1 MINLEVNKNS
11 GAKLEVR
18 CENEFELYNDL
29 GNIIFEIYVILSKNV
44 GKKEALAE
52 LKYIFKETLLR
63 IKKGELIEDVKW
75 K

>member
-11 GAKLEVR
+11 GTKLEVR

-29 GNIIFEIYVILSKNV
+29 GNIIFEIYVILSKS
-44 GKKEALAE
+44 GEKKKALAE